1 MASQTVEMNMRVPS
15 LTIRTEG
22 QEPRR
27 GDNNCG
33 RFLKQLELP
42 SIPKPGTTLEMTI
55 GSDIRFPVT
64 VTRADWSEDKN
75 MFVVSC
81 THSNKSIP
89 LASYEALMADDS
101 GWTMKPLL

>member
-1 MASQTVEMNMRVPS
+1 MAPQVVEMNMRVPS
-15 LTIRTEG
+15 LTIRAEG

-27 GDNNCG
+27 VDNAAV
-33 RFLKQLELP
+33 RFLKQIELP

-55 GSDIRFPVT
+55 GSDISFPVT
-64 VTRADWSEDKN
+64 VTRADWHEDKN

-89 LASYEALMADDS
+89 LASYEALVASDS

>member
-1 MASQTVEMNMRVPS
+1 MAPQTVEMNMRVPS
-15 LTIRTEG
+15 LTVRTEG

-27 GDNNCG
+27 VDNSG
-33 RFLKQLELP
+33 VRFLKQLELP
-42 SIPKPGTTLEMTI
+42 AIPKPGTTLEMMI
-55 GSDIRFPVT
+55 GPAIRFPVT

-75 MFVVSC
+75 MFIVSC

-89 LASYEALMADDS
+89 LASYEALVADDS